1 MMPYTLIDHTA
12 DIGIHITG
20 TDLKDLFT
28 TAGEAMF
35 DQIID
40 RSLLPGR
47 KKKHLLASGMD
58 RHDLLINWLR
68 ELLEIWTIDS
78 RLVHTVVIAEM
89 DETHIRATAF
99 CDAYDPEVHEIL
111 KDIKAV
117 TYSGVSVDQTS
128 QGWEVTVIFDV

>member
-20 TDLKDLFT
+20 KDLKDLFT
-28 TAGEAMF
+28 TAAEAMF

-40 RSLLPGR
+40 RSGLLGR
-47 KKKHLLASGMD
+47 RENHLLISGTD

-68 ELLEIWTIDS
+68 DILEIWTIAGG
-78 RLVHTVVIAEM
+78 LVRTALITKM
-89 DETHIRATAF
+89 DETHIHATARW
-99 CDAYDPEVHEIL
+99 DAYDPEIHEIL

-117 TYSGVSVDQTS
+117 TYAGVSVDPIPE
-128 QGWEVTVIFDV
+128 GWQATVIFDV

>member
-12 DIGIHITG
+12 DIGIHVTG
-20 TDLKDLFT
+20 PDLKNLFI

-47 KKKHLLASGMD
+47 KKKHLLVSGMD

-68 ELLEIWTIDS
+68 ELLEIWTIDGG
-78 RLVHTVVIAEM
+78 LVRTIVIAEM
-89 DETHIRATAF
+89 NETHIRATAF

-111 KDIKAV
+111 KDIKAA
-117 TYSGVSVDQTS
+117 TYSGVSVDPTPG
-128 QGWEVTVIFDV
+128 GWEATVIFDV